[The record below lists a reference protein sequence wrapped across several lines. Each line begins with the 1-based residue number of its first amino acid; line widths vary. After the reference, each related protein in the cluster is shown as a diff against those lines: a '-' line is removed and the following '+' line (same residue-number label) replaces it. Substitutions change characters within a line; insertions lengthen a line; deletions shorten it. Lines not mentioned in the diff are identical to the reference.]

1 MKNKV
6 FSFFK
11 KHIGETIFV
20 ILISISTV
28 IAVKTSNNIFIDDDN
43 AFVIPEED
51 VMADVSSTNATIT
64 GTTTTTKKTT
74 TTTETKAAEFPIDV
88 NKVTFDELMQI
99 NGVGSATANNIINY
113 RQSVLKITNMEQLL
127 NINGIGES
135 TLEMLKNYLY
145 VSDADFVQITTTYT
159 TIITTITTP
168 MNTTQTTQKPELKP
182 VNINTASA
190 EEIAECL
197 LLDIEVANEIVEF
210 REIYSPFV
218 RDLELLYIEGMTKE
232 MLLERR
238 PYIII

>member
-11 KHIGETIFV
+11 KHICETIFV

-28 IAVKTSNNIFIDDDN
+28 IAVKTSNNIYKDDEN

-51 VMADVSSTNATIT
+51 VMSIVSSTNGTKT
-64 GTTTTTKKTT
+64 ETTTANKTT

-99 NGVGSATANNIINY
+99 NGVGSVTANNIINY

>member
-11 KHIGETIFV
+11 KHICETIFV

-28 IAVKTSNNIFIDDDN
+28 IAVKTSNNIYKDDEN

-51 VMADVSSTNATIT
+51 VMSIVSSTN
-64 GTTTTTKKTT
+64 GTKTETTTTKKTT

-99 NGVGSATANNIINY
+99 NGVGSVTANNIINY
-113 RQSVLKITNMEQLL
+113 RQSELKITNMEQLL
-127 NINGIGES
+127 NINGIGDS
-135 TLEMLKNYLY
+135 PLEMLKNYLY
-145 VSDADFVQITTTYT
+145 VYDADFVQITTTYT